1 MRILIIAAA
10 LLCVL
15 PVAAKTINVGPSAEY
30 TDINSAL
37 SAASSGDVVSVAAGY
52 YGVPDGVDIETDN
65 ITLKGAGADQT
76 ILDGMDKAYA
86 VVSAKANGV
95 TVTGFTLQ
103 NGSSHGFYASE
114 NNYGTLSY
122 CVITGCK
129 DRGILLG
136 SGEPYAVIDHNTFAN
151 NQVSTIYS
159 YRDDARTKFTNNI
172 SYENG
177 RAIVTDSTMSHM
189 TVKYNCF
196 WGQSNDSEATRTSK
210 TNFRAD
216 PLFVNT
222 ASDFHLQEG
231 SPCLGKGEKE
241 SNIGALGTGTN
252 PVIEKPVTA
261 KTAGEYRI
269 VVRTHDGILGK
280 QVLDVLITG
289 GFGNSE
295 SCVTD
300 LPDGSP
306 GMYVTTAPV
315 VRASIQYG
323 AADEDDISAIH
334 KLVSALYEDEIEESN
349 EFDSDDYDVFIN
361 LP

>member
-1 MRILIIAAA
+1 MRVITVIVAA
-10 LLCVL
+10 LMLAL
-15 PVAAKTINVGPSAEY
+15 PMAAKTLNVGPGAEY

-86 VVSAKANGV
+86 VVSAKAKGV

-129 DRGILLG
+129 DRGMLLG

-172 SYENG
+172 SYEDG
-177 RAIVTDSTMSHM
+177 RAIVTDSTVSHM
-189 TVKYNCF
+189 TIKYNCF
-196 WGQSNDSEATRTSK
+196 YGGANDSVAAKTSK
-210 TNFRAD
+210 TNMIKDPKFLDAD
-216 PLFVNT
+216 
-222 ASDFHLQEG
+222 SDFHLQDG
-231 SPCLGKGEKE
+231 
-241 SNIGALGTGTN
+241 SNIGALGKGKN
-252 PVIEKPVTA
+252 PVIEKPAA
-261 KTAGEYRI
+261 KKASGVYKI
-269 VVRTHDGILGK
+269 VVLADDEDLGK
-280 QVLDVLITG
+280 KVLDVLVAG

-295 SCVTD
+295 S
-300 LPDGSP
+300 
-306 GMYVTTAPV
+306 YVTGGPDDDAN
-315 VRASIQYG
+315 IKYG
-323 AADEDDISAIH
+323 AATRDDVKAMRKLISVFYDG
-334 KLVSALYEDEIEESN
+334 KLEETE